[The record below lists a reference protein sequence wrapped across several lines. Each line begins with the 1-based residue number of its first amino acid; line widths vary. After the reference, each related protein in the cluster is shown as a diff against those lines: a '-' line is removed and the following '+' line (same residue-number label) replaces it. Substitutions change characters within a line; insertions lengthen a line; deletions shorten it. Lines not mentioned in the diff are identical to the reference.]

1 MMTFVLDTNVVS
13 ELMNRQGSK
22 QVKDWVAAQPR
33 KNLFTTTITQAEV
46 LYGIAILPEGK
57 RQQALLEAAQLMFQE
72 DFAGQILA
80 FDSQAARLFA
90 QIAAYRK
97 RKGQPISQAD
107 AQIAAICLAH
117 NSTIVTRNV
126 DDFINCQISIVNP
139 WDSE

>member
-1 MMTFVLDTNVVS
+1 MMGFVLDTNVVS

-22 QVKDWVAAQPR
+22 QVKDWVAAQLR
-33 KNLFTTTITQAEV
+33 ESLFATTITQAEV

-57 RQQALLEAAQLMFQE
+57 RQQALFEAAQLMFQE

-97 RKGQPISQAD
+97 QKGQPISQAD
-107 AQIAAICLAH
+107 AQIAAICSAH

-126 DDFINCQISIVNP
+126 DDFIK
-139 WDSE
+139 